1 MTLMA
6 TATDYYALL
15 GLPRNATVE
24 QIRSAYRKL
33 ARQYHPDV
41 NKDAGAADKF
51 KQITE
56 AYEVLSDAERRQRY
70 DMFGS
75 TQGGLG
81 DFGIGDLFETFFG
94 SEFRRREPRGPMRGA
109 DLRMEIEI
117 ELIDAV
123 RGGERKI
130 RVPRLEMCSHCQGS
144 GAEPGSNVSTCTTC
158 NGRGEVRQVQQ
169 SVFGRF
175 VNVSTCPR
183 CGGAGK
189 TVDKVCTKCRGEGRE
204 RKDKDLELT
213 LPPGIDDGQQL
224 RVAGEGEAG
233 LRGGPSGDL
242 YVLIRI
248 KEHELFRREGDDLI
262 HVLRISPAQATL
274 GDELS
279 VPTIEGDEAVSEI
292 LTRVGHQGIAVDL
305 PVEPRGGTDH
315 TVKAYLLV
323 DGETVAKVN
332 DVREALGHLQAFD
345 LGPIGE
351 LEAREIEEEDWLE
364 AWKAQ
369 FTPIRIGR
377 FLVRPSWSEATP
389 AGDAIEL
396 VLDPGMA
403 FGTGLHPTT
412 QQALEALS
420 TLALEA
426 RSVLDVG
433 TGSGI
438 LAIAAAK
445 RGASPVVAVDVD
457 SIAVEA
463 SR

>member
-1 MTLMA
+1 MRSSISRIMTLMA

-15 GLPRNATVE
+15 GLPRNATEE

-189 TVDKVCTKCRGEGRE
+189 TVDRVCTKWRGEGRGDQLVYLDVAVA
-204 RKDKDLELT
+204 RTLT
-213 LPPGIDDGQQL
+213 KEQ
-224 RVAGEGEAG
+224 R
-233 LRGGPSGDL
+233 DL
-242 YVLIRI
+242 YKR
-248 KEHELFRREGDDLI
+248 
-262 HVLRISPAQATL
+262 LR
-274 GDELS
+274 D
-279 VPTIEGDEAVSEI
+279 IEGTPDQQTDDARNVFDR
-292 LTRVGHQGIAVDL
+292 LRDAM
-305 PVEPRGGTDH
+305 GG
-315 TVKAYLLV
+315 
-323 DGETVAKVN
+323 E
-332 DVREALGHLQAFD
+332 
-345 LGPIGE
+345 
-351 LEAREIEEEDWLE
+351 
-364 AWKAQ
+364 
-369 FTPIRIGR
+369 
-377 FLVRPSWSEATP
+377 
-389 AGDAIEL
+389 
-396 VLDPGMA
+396 
-403 FGTGLHPTT
+403 
-412 QQALEALS
+412 
-420 TLALEA
+420 
-426 RSVLDVG
+426 
-433 TGSGI
+433 
-438 LAIAAAK
+438 
-445 RGASPVVAVDVD
+445 
-457 SIAVEA
+457 
-463 SR
+463 